1 MNSREGFPQAGG
13 PDGISPPAVASDR
26 AAKAYEKAF
35 LESANSNESKIRLL
49 EERMKRPPAA
59 TAQMSDAVRAGG
71 PDAASDD
78 EDEDEQRDF
87 GVHYSRPEKRRRRS
101 GKAGAGRDDSPGA
114 SKMPPPG
121 TGAGAQHIEA
131 YFPAADADADAAQN
145 VGGSRESPVV
155 GALFATPTPRRPHE
169 KNASGRKEN
178 HPPGSRSG
186 SHALAHSASARDVAA
201 ALDAAREEG
210 SRSRKEADEAR
221 RRAEALERAL
231 AEARE
236 RADAATSDARDAEAR
251 VDAASKRERARVD
264 GVKQLAVRLAQHER
278 AQARRDLAEVGARLG
293 TVSVQRAGAALQEVW
308 EDGAAFADLA
318 RRSRELQSARE
329 AADEARKAV
338 KKTLPP
344 PGAESTPET
353 AARQAEYVL
362 SEEIH
367 KTRVAAMKKEEES
380 VRHEREL
387 LEREKQAHI
396 RALKRA
402 RDEDASRFNRHPL
415 LGNRYVLMNMLGRG
429 GFSEV
434 YKAFDVVEMR
444 EVACKLHQLSPQ
456 WSEARKQTYVRHAQ
470 RECVIHKRLRHANV
484 VEMIDVFE
492 VDRDS
497 FCTVLELCTGDD
509 LDARLKA
516 QGPIAEREA
525 RAVLAQIFAGLAYL
539 NEGPKKIIH
548 YDLKP
553 GNILFDAAGRV
564 KITDFGLSKVDERGV
579 SGALAQAGAHG
590 GGSLMGDSGM
600 ELTSQGAGTYWY
612 LPPECFETGPTPPRI
627 SSKVDTWSCGVIL
640 YQMLFGR
647 RPFGHDQSQEQI
659 LHSGTILNARGV
671 EFPAAGPKVS
681 AEGKAFIQR
690 CLSRK
695 QQDRPDVPAAAKDA
709 YMTYAKATPE

>member
-87 GVHYSRPEKRRRRS
+87 GVHYSHPEKRRRRS
-101 GKAGAGRDDSPGA
+101 GAGAGRDDSPGA

-131 YFPAADADADAAQN
+131 YFPVADADVEPVPHPRTA
-145 VGGSRESPVV
+145 GSRESPVV
-155 GALFATPTPRRPHE
+155 GALFATPTPRRPHD
-169 KNASGRKEN
+169 ASGRKEN

-221 RRAEALERAL
+221 RRAETLEREL

-236 RADAATSDARDAEAR
+236 RADAAASDARDAEAR
-251 VDAASKRERARVD
+251 EDAASRRERARVD

-278 AQARRDLAEVGARLG
+278 AHARRELAEVGARLG

-318 RRSRELQSARE
+318 RRSRELQSTRE

-402 RDEDASRFNRHPL
+402 RDEDASRFNQHPL

-444 EVACKLHQLSPQ
+444 EVACKLPQLSPQ

-470 RECVIHKRLRHANV
+470 RA
-484 VEMIDVFE
+484 
-492 VDRDS
+492 
-497 FCTVLELCTGDD
+497 
-509 LDARLKA
+509 
-516 QGPIAEREA
+516 
-525 RAVLAQIFAGLAYL
+525 
-539 NEGPKKIIH
+539 
-548 YDLKP
+548 
-553 GNILFDAAGRV
+553 
-564 KITDFGLSKVDERGV
+564 
-579 SGALAQAGAHG
+579 
-590 GGSLMGDSGM
+590 
-600 ELTSQGAGTYWY
+600 
-612 LPPECFETGPTPPRI
+612 
-627 SSKVDTWSCGVIL
+627 
-640 YQMLFGR
+640 
-647 RPFGHDQSQEQI
+647 
-659 LHSGTILNARGV
+659 
-671 EFPAAGPKVS
+671 
-681 AEGKAFIQR
+681 
-690 CLSRK
+690 
-695 QQDRPDVPAAAKDA
+695 
-709 YMTYAKATPE
+709 

>member
-1 MNSREGFPQAGG
+1 M
-13 PDGISPPAVASDR
+13 ASDR

-101 GKAGAGRDDSPGA
+101 GKAGAGLDDSPGA

-131 YFPAADADADAAQN
+131 YFPVADADADAAPHPRTA
-145 VGGSRESPVV
+145 GSRESPVV
-155 GALFATPTPRRPHE
+155 GALFATPTPRRPHD
-169 KNASGRKEN
+169 ASGRKEN

-221 RRAEALERAL
+221 RRAEALERSLVEGRASAPTRRRAML
-231 AEARE
+231 ATPR
-236 RADAATSDARDAEAR
+236 AR
-251 VDAASKRERARVD
+251 VDAASRRERARVD

-402 RDEDASRFNRHPL
+402 RDEDASRFNQHPL

-470 RECVIHKRLRHANV
+470 RECMIHKRLRHANV

-612 LPPECFETGPTPPRI
+612 LPR
-627 SSKVDTWSCGVIL
+627 SASRR
-640 YQMLFGR
+640 GR
-647 RPFGHDQSQEQI
+647 RRRASP
-659 LHSGTILNARGV
+659 ARWTRGR
-671 EFPAAGPKVS
+671 AA
-681 AEGKAFIQR
+681 
-690 CLSRK
+690 
-695 QQDRPDVPAAAKDA
+695 
-709 YMTYAKATPE
+709 

>member
-1 MNSREGFPQAGG
+1 M
-13 PDGISPPAVASDR
+13 
-26 AAKAYEKAF
+26 
-35 LESANSNESKIRLL
+35 
-49 EERMKRPPAA
+49 
-59 TAQMSDAVRAGG
+59 
-71 PDAASDD
+71 
-78 EDEDEQRDF
+78 
-87 GVHYSRPEKRRRRS
+87 
-101 GKAGAGRDDSPGA
+101 
-114 SKMPPPG
+114 
-121 TGAGAQHIEA
+121 
-131 YFPAADADADAAQN
+131 
-145 VGGSRESPVV
+145 
-155 GALFATPTPRRPHE
+155 
-169 KNASGRKEN
+169 
-178 HPPGSRSG
+178 
-186 SHALAHSASARDVAA
+186 
-201 ALDAAREEG
+201 
-210 SRSRKEADEAR
+210 
-221 RRAEALERAL
+221 
-231 AEARE
+231 
-236 RADAATSDARDAEAR
+236 
-251 VDAASKRERARVD
+251 D

-402 RDEDASRFNRHPL
+402 RDEDASRFNQHPL

-470 RECVIHKRLRHANV
+470 RECMIHKRLRHANV

>member
-1 MNSREGFPQAGG
+1 MVHAGHNNPTGQVNMAALPQ
-13 PDGISPPAVASDR
+13 
-26 AAKAYEKAF
+26 
-35 LESANSNESKIRLL
+35 L
-49 EERMKRPPAA
+49 
-59 TAQMSDAVRAGG
+59 
-71 PDAASDD
+71 
-78 EDEDEQRDF
+78 
-87 GVHYSRPEKRRRRS
+87 
-101 GKAGAGRDDSPGA
+101 
-114 SKMPPPG
+114 
-121 TGAGAQHIEA
+121 
-131 YFPAADADADAAQN
+131 QN
-145 VGGSRESPVV
+145 VNLPIGMARGSFTTSMTMSPARQAH
-155 GALFATPTPRRPHE
+155 GPRSPQPALSRT
-169 KNASGRKEN
+169 
-178 HPPGSRSG
+178 GSS
-186 SHALAHSASARDVAA
+186 SSVA
-201 ALDAAREEG
+201 
-210 SRSRKEADEAR
+210 
-221 RRAEALERAL
+221 
-231 AEARE
+231 
-236 RADAATSDARDAEAR
+236 
-251 VDAASKRERARVD
+251 
-264 GVKQLAVRLAQHER
+264 Q
-278 AQARRDLAEVGARLG
+278 
-293 TVSVQRAGAALQEVW
+293 
-308 EDGAAFADLA
+308 
-318 RRSRELQSARE
+318 
-329 AADEARKAV
+329 
-338 KKTLPP
+338 TLPP
-344 PGAESTPET
+344 PGSQSTPET
-353 AARQAEYVL
+353 VARQAEYVL

-509 LDARLKA
+509 LDARLKS
-516 QGPIAEREA
+516 QGPVAEREA
-525 RAVLAQIFAGLAYL
+525 RAILAQVFAGLAYL
-539 NEGPKKIIH
+539 NQGPRKIIH

>member
-1 MNSREGFPQAGG
+1 M
-13 PDGISPPAVASDR
+13 
-26 AAKAYEKAF
+26 
-35 LESANSNESKIRLL
+35 
-49 EERMKRPPAA
+49 
-59 TAQMSDAVRAGG
+59 
-71 PDAASDD
+71 
-78 EDEDEQRDF
+78 
-87 GVHYSRPEKRRRRS
+87 
-101 GKAGAGRDDSPGA
+101 
-114 SKMPPPG
+114 
-121 TGAGAQHIEA
+121 
-131 YFPAADADADAAQN
+131 
-145 VGGSRESPVV
+145 
-155 GALFATPTPRRPHE
+155 
-169 KNASGRKEN
+169 
-178 HPPGSRSG
+178 
-186 SHALAHSASARDVAA
+186 
-201 ALDAAREEG
+201 
-210 SRSRKEADEAR
+210 
-221 RRAEALERAL
+221 
-231 AEARE
+231 
-236 RADAATSDARDAEAR
+236 
-251 VDAASKRERARVD
+251 
-264 GVKQLAVRLAQHER
+264 
-278 AQARRDLAEVGARLG
+278 
-293 TVSVQRAGAALQEVW
+293 
-308 EDGAAFADLA
+308 A

-402 RDEDASRFNRHPL
+402 RDEDASRFNQHPL

-470 RECVIHKRLRHANV
+470 RECMIHKRLRHANV

-516 QGPIAEREA
+516 QGPNAEREA

-539 NEGPKKIIH
+539 SEGPKIIH

-579 SGALAQAGAHG
+579 TARSRMSRRARRRG
-590 GGSLMGDSGM
+590 LMGDSSMGYV
-600 ELTSQGAGTYWY
+600 EGAGKYWY
-612 LPPECFETGPTPPRI
+612 LPRSVARRGPA
-627 SSKVDTWSCGVIL
+627 
-640 YQMLFGR
+640 R
-647 RPFGHDQSQEQI
+647 RASQQGGHVVVRRDSVPDAVRAAAVRARPVA
-659 LHSGTILNARGV
+659 GTDPAQWHHPQRARRGV
-671 EFPAAGPKVS
+671 SGGRSQGERR
-681 AEGKAFIQR
+681 GKAFGISGACR
-690 CLSRK
+690 GSNRTG
-695 QQDRPDVPAAAKDA
+695 RMSPSGRRR
-709 YMTYAKATPE
+709 T